1 MDTSFKQQVLAVVK
15 KIPQGKT
22 MTYGQVATLA
32 GNAKASRAVGMI
44 LSKNFDPAIPCHR
57 VVKAN
62 GDVGGY
68 NRGRENKIKL
78 LQKEK
83 IDLRKA

>member
-1 MDTSFKQQVLAVVK
+1 MDTSFKQRVLTIVK
-15 KIPQGKT
+15 KIPQGQT
-22 MTYGQVATLA
+22 MTYGQVAALA
-32 GNAKASRAVGMI
+32 GNSKASRAVGMI

-68 NRGRENKIKL
+68 NRGRENKLKM
-78 LQKEK
+78 LQNEK
-83 IDLRKA
+83 IVSLT